1 MKNTNT
7 TNNTNNINN
16 INTAEDATAKVRKHN
31 KKVIASIFAV
41 VSAAAVITSIAV
53 FTASASTIKDAP
65 KAAAVTTASASA
77 VPTTVKTEGMG
88 AGKEVTKTPVTS
100 VVKTEQT
107 QTSAVNKDGKHPGE
121 AGYHYYDNQKAAA
134 AAPTTQTTNTVKH
147 PGEAGYHYYDN
158 QQTPAAAPTAQAV
171 NTVKH
176 PGESGYNYYEN
187 QKAAPV
193 FKSGRYIAADGS
205 RAELVIANPDNIV
218 CYCTIHYGNTY
229 NNDTVYGFMGTVKGT
244 EIDYTRGSKN
254 DMTYDNN
261 GNVAKAIEIDRDH
274 SGTIEFTK
282 AGSLRWID
290 SDGTNVNFIPAQA

>member
-1 MKNTNT
+1 MKNTDT

-31 KKVIASIFAV
+31 KKVIASIFAI

-77 VPTTVKTEGMG
+77 VPTTVKTEEMG
-88 AGKEVTKTPVTS
+88 AGKEVTRAAVTS
-100 VVKTEQT
+100 EVKTETKQAET
-107 QTSAVNKDGKHPGE
+107 VSKYVKHPGE
-121 AGYHYYDNQKAAA
+121 SGYCYDANQNGTDTSAVKSA
-134 AAPTTQTTNTVKH
+134 NIVKH

-187 QKAAPV
+187 QKADPV
-193 FKSGRYIAADGS
+193 FKSGRYVSADGT
-205 RAELVIANPDNIV
+205 RAELVIAKPDDMV

-229 NNDTVYGFMGTVKGT
+229 NNDTVYGFMGTVKGS
-244 EIDYTRGSKN
+244 EIEYTRGSKN

-261 GNVAKAIEIDRDH
+261 GNIAKGIEIDRNH
-274 SGTIEFTK
+274 EGTIKITET
-282 AGSLRWID
+282 GTLHWID
-290 SDGTNVNFIPAQA
+290 SDGTSVNFIPAQA

>member
-1 MKNTNT
+1 MKNTK
-7 TNNTNNINN
+7 
-16 INTAEDATAKVRKHN
+16 INTHNKTAKVRKHN
-31 KKVIASIFAV
+31 KKVIASICAV

-65 KAAAVTTASASA
+65 KAAAVTTAASA
-77 VPTTVKTEGMG
+77 VPTTVKTEEMG

-121 AGYHYYDNQKAAA
+121 AGYHYYDNQKAMCIRDSAQPA
-134 AAPTTQTTNTVKH
+134 NTVKH

-193 FKSGRYIAADGS
+193 FKSGRYIAADGT
-205 RAELVIANPDNIV
+205 RAELVIAKPDDMV
-218 CYCTIHYGNTY
+218 CYCTIRYGNTY
-229 NNDTVYGFMGTVKGT
+229 NNDTVYGFMGTVKGS
-244 EIDYTRGSKN
+244 EIEYTRGSKN